1 MLNKFQMSSNIKSTI
16 LGFKPLIGREFE
28 DPMSQGHI
36 SSLFNDVLKQDD
48 GSIGFRVSVFLVS
61 IFVIQG
67 QIHSH
72 YQNSTGDKTSETKSF
87 QPTNCF
93 ITPESFPWVAERA

>member
-1 MLNKFQMSSNIKSTI
+1 MSSNIKSTI

-61 IFVIQG
+61 IFVIHG

-72 YQNSTGDKTSETKSF
+72 YQNSTGDKSGVLRHL
-87 QPTNCF
+87 C
-93 ITPESFPWVAERA
+93 ITYVLLDMSQLPIPCTTQLLKR